1 MDPGAGGL
9 AKTSDGKQK
18 IIERIDCSGAGDVDM
33 SREVSPDKDGFIE
46 GIYIRRQIEYKPL
59 QFITLKGASNV
70 MTL

>member
-1 MDPGAGGL
+1 M

-46 GIYIRRQIEYKPL
+46 GKYINNMYYSAGDKKEPL
-59 QFITLKGASNV
+59 I
-70 MTL
+70 

>member
-1 MDPGAGGL
+1 M

-46 GIYIRRQIEYKPL
+46 GKYIRRQIDNKPPTIIL
-59 QFITLKGASNV
+59 
-70 MTL
+70 

>member
-46 GIYIRRQIEYKPL
+46 GIYNRRQIDNKPL
-59 QFITLKGASNV
+59 QFIDNTLKVASD
-70 MTL
+70 

>member
-46 GIYIRRQIEYKPL
+46 GIHIRRKIEYKPL
-59 QFITLKGASNV
+59 QFIVL
-70 MTL
+70 

>member
-1 MDPGAGGL
+1 M

-46 GIYIRRQIEYKPL
+46 GIYNRRQIDNKTL
-59 QFITLKGASNV
+59 QLISYSKSSL
-70 MTL
+70 

>member
-1 MDPGAGGL
+1 M

-46 GIYIRRQIEYKPL
+46 GIYNRRQIDNK
-59 QFITLKGASNV
+59 T
-70 MTL
+70 

>member
-1 MDPGAGGL
+1 M

-46 GIYIRRQIEYKPL
+46 GKCIIRQIDNKPPT
-59 QFITLKGASNV
+59 FIL
-70 MTL
+70 

>member
-46 GIYIRRQIEYKPL
+46 GIYNRRQIDNKPL
-59 QFITLKGASNV
+59 QLKVASDL
-70 MTL
+70 MKF